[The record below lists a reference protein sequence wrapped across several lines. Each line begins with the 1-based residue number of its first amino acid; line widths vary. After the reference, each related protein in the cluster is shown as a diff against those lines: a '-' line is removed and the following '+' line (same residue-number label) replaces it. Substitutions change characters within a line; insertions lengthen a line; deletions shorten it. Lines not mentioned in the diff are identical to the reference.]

1 MSARAID
8 LFMGLVFVLLGVLG
22 LFFAPSGLILGFIPS
37 TTGLALVYLITAV
50 VLLYGY
56 FTNDQMA
63 HKVAAIIGLVYAA
76 LAIIG
81 FFNAS
86 FLGLPTGGWNIVVNL
101 IAAAVLIYDWLGTPR
116 TAT

>member
-8 LFMGLVFVLLGVLG
+8 LFMGLVFALLAVLG
-22 LFFAPSGLILGFIPS
+22 LFFAPGGLILGFIPS

-63 HKVAAIIGLVYAA
+63 HLVAAVIGVVYAA

-101 IAAAVLIYDWLGTPR
+101 IAAVVLIYDWLGTPR